1 MLLAIPLVL
10 AFVLAL
16 VRGGSVLNIATVP
29 MRGAVLIGTGLALQ
43 VVVYLPGLRTA
54 QLVVRWGAPLYGVA
68 LALLLL
74 AALLNWRLGVGLRL
88 ATVGLILNTLVIV
101 ANGGAM
107 PTNLQAQQQVAGRAR
122 AAEIQNTASYTNAR
136 AATPHSALVWLSD
149 IIPIPLP
156 GGHGNVYSMGDVL
169 IACGGALVIFRGTRR
184 SHLQGRADATTIRYH
199 RPSLV

>member
-1 MLLAIPLVL
+1 MLLAIPVVL

-16 VRGGSVLNIATVP
+16 VRGGSLLNIATVP
-29 MRGAVLIGTGLALQ
+29 MRGAVLIFSGLALQ

-54 QLVVRWGAPLYGVA
+54 PLVVRWGASLYEVA

-88 ATVGLILNTLVIV
+88 ATVGLALNILVV
-101 ANGGAM
+101 VVNGGSM

-122 AAEIQNTASYTNAR
+122 AAEIQNTAHYANAR
-136 AATPHSALVWLSD
+136 AATPQSALVELSD

-156 GGHGNVYSMGDVL
+156 GGHGNVYSLGDVL
-169 IACGGALVIFRGTRR
+169 LALGGALVIYTGTRHTPSQR
-184 SHLQGRADATTIRYH
+184 RPHDTTLRFR
-199 RPSLV
+199 RPRLV